1 MAKKLSAAQ
10 VKARLADPGK
20 RSTIP
25 TSQLPA
31 KYRTMRARAVASR
44 KRTAT
49 LDDPAAL
56 TAPLTPRGLAEQV
69 AASTDLAYSA
79 PTQELQGQRGVNAQM
94 QANIPAWFDGFQA
107 SLARA
112 TAVQQAATANAVAAQ
127 QNAANTT
134 SALDTA
140 QQGTQQASM
149 AADAQSRGAT
159 VDPQIAATAQQA
171 AMSRRGSMDAFTGL
185 QAGLGAATVGLAANR
200 EVVGAGQRV
209 TAQQAERNVGLNLD
223 RTAQALATDKGNYAT
238 TFRQKLIDAEHTKQL
253 ENKAFNLDTE
263 KAQADVNAKA
273 AALADKRRARITS
286 NANADASRAQAKAIA
301 DSKLTL
307 AQRADQRAAS
317 KDATQRASRTGPY
330 APSAGANVKDAYGN
344 SVKDRQR
351 AQDAYDRANLLAAA
365 LPPALARKQGV
376 EKTAAFLSSKGLSA
390 LNARAAAEKLVHGK
404 VSAATAAKLAKRG
417 VGLTPPKAKVKAGN
431 P

>member
-1 MAKKLSAAQ
+1 MAKKLTASQ

-31 KYRTMRARAVASR
+31 RYKAMRARAVAS
-44 KRTAT
+44 KKKTAT

-56 TAPLTPRGLAEQV
+56 TAPLTPRLLGEQV
-69 AASTDLAYSA
+69 TAATDLAYSA

-94 QANIPAWFDGFQA
+94 QANIPGWFDGYQA

-140 QQGTQQASM
+140 QQGTQQAAM
-149 AADAQSRGAT
+149 AADAQKRGAS

-171 AMSRRGSMDAFTGL
+171 AMARRGSADAFTGL
-185 QAGLGAATVGLAANR
+185 TAGLGAATAGLAANR

-223 RTAQALATDKGNYAT
+223 KTARALATDKGNYAT
-238 TFRQKLIDAEHTKQL
+238 TFRQKLIDAEHTKTL
-253 ENKAFNLDTE
+253 ENKAFGLNVE
-263 KAQADVNAKA
+263 KAQADVAAKA
-273 AALADKRRARITS
+273 ASLEDKRRARVTS
-286 NANADASRAQAKAIA
+286 NRNADQSRAESKAIA
-301 DSKLTL
+301 EQRIAI

-317 KDATQRASRTGPY
+317 KDAAQRKSRTGPY

-351 AQDAYDRANLLAAA
+351 AQDAYDRANLLAGA
-365 LPPALARKQGV
+365 LPAATARKQGV

-417 VGLTPPKAKVKAGN
+417 VGMTPPKAKVKAGN

>member
-1 MAKKLSAAQ
+1 VAKKLTPAQ
-10 VKARLADPGK
+10 VKARSKDP
-20 RSTIP
+20 RTRTTVP
-25 TSQLPA
+25 TSQLSPQHRA
-31 KYRTMRARAVASR
+31 MRAKAIAA
-44 KRTAT
+44 KKKTAT

-69 AASTDLAYSA
+69 AAGTDLAYSA
-79 PTQELQGQRGVNAQM
+79 PTAELAGQRGVNAQM
-94 QANIPAWFDGFQA
+94 QANIPGWFDAYQA

-112 TAVQQAATANAVAAQ
+112 TAVQQAAVANAVAAQ
-127 QNAANTT
+127 QNAADTT

-140 QQGTQQASM
+140 QQGKQQASM

-171 AMSRRGSMDAFTGL
+171 ALARRGTMDAFTGL
-185 QAGLGAATVGLAANR
+185 QAGLGAAATGLAANR

-223 RTAQALATDKGNYAT
+223 AAARTWATDTGNYAT

-253 ENKAFNLDTE
+253 ENKAFGLDVE
-263 KAQADVNAKA
+263 KAQADVAAKA
-273 AALADKRRARITS
+273 ATLEDRRRARITA
-286 NANADASRAQAKAIA
+286 NRNADQSRAQAKTIA
-301 DSKLTL
+301 DARIAISRRADERAAAKDA
-307 AQRADQRAAS
+307 AQR
-317 KDATQRASRTGPY
+317 KSRTGPY
-330 APSAGANVKDAYGN
+330 SPSAGANVKDAYGN

-351 AQDAYDRANLLAAA
+351 AQDAYDRANLLASA
-365 LPPALARKQGV
+365 LPVATARKQGV

>member
-1 MAKKLSAAQ
+1 MARKLTASQ

-31 KYRTMRARAVASR
+31 RYKAMRARAVAS
-44 KRTAT
+44 KKKTAT

-56 TAPLTPRGLAEQV
+56 TAPLTPRLLGEQV
-69 AASTDLAYSA
+69 TAATDLAYSA

-94 QANIPAWFDGFQA
+94 QANIPGWFDGYQA

-140 QQGTQQASM
+140 QQGTQQAAM
-149 AADAQSRGAT
+149 AADAQKRGAS

-171 AMSRRGSMDAFTGL
+171 AMARRGSMDAFTGL
-185 QAGLGAATVGLAANR
+185 QAGLGAATTGLAANR

-223 RTAQALATDKGNYAT
+223 KTARALATDKGNYAT
-238 TFRQKLIDAEHTKQL
+238 TFRQKLIDAEHTKTL
-253 ENKAFNLDTE
+253 ENKAFGLNVE
-263 KAQADVNAKA
+263 KAQADVE
-273 AALADKRRARITS
+273 T
-286 NANADASRAQAKAIA
+286 
-301 DSKLTL
+301 
-307 AQRADQRAAS
+307 
-317 KDATQRASRTGPY
+317 
-330 APSAGANVKDAYGN
+330 
-344 SVKDRQR
+344 
-351 AQDAYDRANLLAAA
+351 DRA
-365 LPPALARKQGV
+365 
-376 EKTAAFLSSKGLSA
+376 
-390 LNARAAAEKLVHGK
+390 KL
-404 VSAATAAKLAKRG
+404 
-417 VGLTPPKAKVKAGN
+417 KAKVKTDSAKLALDKAELAAKREMNAATRSNNRARIDIAQKNLAVAQRRVRAYEKGQSVSASGGVTVAEARRRNDAVASIGSDYAKALAAAQRAMKNPKLASPSGIGRALDTLYPKLPTAARNKIIGQATGKVTPAQRRAYQKFLDDLRAGKISY
-431 P
+431 